1 MGEQQTARKQTSKQ
15 ARGKAQSARQRGRQ
29 ATAKGPKSGPSKA
42 RRRPAPQVDEQ
53 GVLDFLMKITGDAAA
68 AAGGVSVAIGD
79 RLGLYAA
86 MAGAGPVTA
95 AGLAERTGLVE
106 RYLQEWLAVQ
116 AGLGYVIYDPQD
128 QTFTLPAEHAAV
140 LADENSPTFLAG
152 VFPVLRSIYGTED
165 GLVHAFR
172 VGGGVGWD
180 EHSDPLYR
188 GTARLF
194 RPGYRENIVSSW
206 LPALEGMVP
215 RLKAGAR
222 VADVGCGF
230 GYSTI
235 IMAKAFPK
243 SAFTGIDYHG
253 PSIEAAEKAAADAGV
268 AERVSFEIAG
278 GSNFRGSGFDL
289 VTCFDCLHDM
299 GDPAGVAQRV
309 RRALADDGT
318 WMLVEPAASGRLE
331 ENFHPIGRFF
341 LASSLAICLPSAMA
355 QHGSLALGNHAGEE
369 ALRAAVQPAG
379 FSRWRQVAQTP
390 VNAVYEARP

>member
-1 MGEQQTARKQTSKQ
+1 MGEQQKARKQTSKQ
-15 ARGKAQSARQRGRQ
+15 ARGKAPAASQRGKQ
-29 ATAKGPKSGPSKA
+29 SPA
-42 RRRPAPQVDEQ
+42 RRPEARAPKGQRRAAPKVDEQ
-53 GVLDFLMKITGDAAA
+53 AVLDFLMKVTGDAAA
-68 AAGGVSVAIGD
+68 ASGGIAVAIGD

-95 AGLAERTGLVE
+95 ASLAERTGLVE

-116 AGLGYVIYDPQD
+116 AGLGYITYDPQE

-140 LADENSPTFLAG
+140 LADEDSPTFLAG

-165 GLVHAFR
+165 GLVNAFR

-243 SAFTGIDYHG
+243 STFTGIDFHG

-268 AERVSFEIAG
+268 SERVSFEIAG
-278 GSNFRGSGFDL
+278 GANFRGSGFDL

-299 GDPAGVAQRV
+299 GDPAGVARQV
-309 RRALADDGT
+309 RRALAGDGT
-318 WMLVEPAASGRLE
+318 WMLVEPAGSGTLE

-341 LASSLAICLPSAMA
+341 LAASLAVCLPSAMA
-355 QHGSLALGNHAGEE
+355 QHGSQALGNHAGEE

-379 FSRWRQVAQTP
+379 FTRWRQVAQTP
-390 VNAVYEARP
+390 VNVVYEARP